1 MNMCCIAEHTKAT
14 ASPTTTA
21 GFMLIASPAGG
32 IEQRSA
38 ASTSL
43 RSGRALVAAMTLILF
58 SGCDQPAES
67 TYQGYVEGEFVM
79 VAASSAGRLEKR
91 WVQRGDKVEAN
102 APLFALEGE
111 NEKAGRREAEERVR
125 TAEAR
130 LANLTTG
137 KRAPELDVVKAQ
149 AKEAAAA
156 RDLSTQQLRQQ
167 ERLFRD
173 GFIAQAKLD
182 EARASYDRDVAK
194 LAESEAQIR
203 SANLAVGRDKEIVAA
218 RTDIEAARSVLAQ
231 SDWRLAQRA
240 LTAPVAALVQDHF
253 FAEGEWVPAGSP
265 VLSLLPPGNVKL
277 RFFVPETIVG
287 ALKTGQQVT
296 GTCDGC
302 AASFGAS
309 ISFISRQPEYTP
321 PNLFS
326 RENRAKLVFLVEAR
340 PAPADAARLNPGQP
354 VDVTLK

>member
-1 MNMCCIAEHTKAT
+1 MARRSS
-14 ASPTTTA
+14 AS
-21 GFMLIASPAGG
+21 ASA
-32 IEQRSA
+32 RWV
-38 ASTSL
+38 
-43 RSGRALVAAMTLILF
+43 RALAATVPLLVLG
-58 SGCDQPAES
+58 GCDKIAES

-102 APLFALEGE
+102 APLFALERE
-111 NEKAGRREAEERVR
+111 SEKAGRKEAEERVR

-137 KRAPELDVVKAQ
+137 RRAPELDVVKAQ
-149 AKEAAAA
+149 AAEAAAA
-156 RDLSTQQLRQQ
+156 RDLSTRQLHQQ

-173 GFIAQAKLD
+173 GFISQSRLD
-182 EARASYDRDVAK
+182 EARSIYDRDVAK
-194 LAESEAQIR
+194 FAESEAQIR
-203 SANLAVGRDKEIVAA
+203 SANLTLGRDKEIVAA
-218 RTDIEAARSVLAQ
+218 RAEIAAARSVLAQ

-253 FAEGEWVPAGSP
+253 YAEGEWVPAGGP

-277 RFFVPETIVG
+277 RFFVPESVVG
-287 ALKTGQQVT
+287 ALRTGQRVS

-302 AASFGAS
+302 AAPIVAS

-321 PNLFS
+321 PNLYS

-340 PAPADAARLNPGQP
+340 PAPTDAARLNPGQP
-354 VDVTLK
+354 VDVSLK

>member
-1 MNMCCIAEHTKAT
+1 
-14 ASPTTTA
+14 
-21 GFMLIASPAGG
+21 MLIARPARGSLH
-32 IEQRSA
+32 RSS
-38 ASTSL
+38 ASAGVH
-43 RSGRALVAAMTLILF
+43 SGRALAATIALVLF
-58 SGCDQPAES
+58 GGCDKPAES

-79 VAASSAGRLEKR
+79 VAAASAGRLEKR
-91 WVQRGDKVEAN
+91 WVQRGNKVETN
-102 APLFALEGE
+102 APLFALERE
-111 NEKAGRREAEERVR
+111 NEMAGRREAEERVR

-130 LANLTTG
+130 LANLSAG

-149 AKEAAAA
+149 AQEAAAA
-156 RDLSTQQLRQQ
+156 RDLSTRQLRQQ

-182 EARASYDRDVAK
+182 EARAIYDRDVAK

-203 SANLAVGRDKEIVAA
+203 SANLALGRDKEIVAA
-218 RTDIEAARSVLAQ
+218 RAEVEAARSVLAQ

-240 LTAPVAALVQDHF
+240 LAAPAAALVQDHF

-277 RFFVPETIVG
+277 RFFVPETVVG
-287 ALKTGQQVT
+287 ALKTGQRVS

-302 AASFGAS
+302 SAPFAAS

-326 RENRAKLVFLVEAR
+326 RENRAKLVFLIEAR

-354 VDVTLK
+354 VDVSLK